1 MKKKY
6 ISPEMKVIQMK
17 MVQMLNAS
25 GGGGNVSTTQQIPF
39 REEEET
45 EEQW

>member
-6 ISPEMKVIQMK
+6 ISPEMKVIQIK
-17 MVQMLNAS
+17 KVQMLNAS
-25 GGGGNVSTTQQIPF
+25 GGGGNVPTTQQIPF
-39 REEEET
+39 KEEEI